1 MSVQVF
7 CLFFDCCFVFFNIEL
22 HELII
27 FRGLFL
33 GVNPLSVALF
43 SNICSHS
50 EGCLFIL
57 FMISFA
63 VQNLLSLIRF
73 HLLIFVFIF
82 IALGCGS

>member
-7 CLFFDCCFVFFNIEL
+7 CPFFDWFFFFFNIEL

-43 SNICSHS
+43 TNNFSHA
-50 EGCLFIL
+50 EGYLFIL

-63 VQNLLSLIRF
+63 V
-73 HLLIFVFIF
+73 
-82 IALGCGS
+82 